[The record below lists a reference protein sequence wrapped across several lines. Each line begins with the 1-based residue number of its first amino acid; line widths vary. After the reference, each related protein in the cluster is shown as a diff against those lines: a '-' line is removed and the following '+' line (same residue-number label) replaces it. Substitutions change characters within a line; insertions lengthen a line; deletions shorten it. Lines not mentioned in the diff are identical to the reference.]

1 MDNIHNQSN
10 LTFIAEKL
18 PENIYKDLYAYCEK
32 RRDDQVWNFNWRLAG
47 ALNQQSGLNEHKYE
61 CPGLEQYLLSNAA
74 KLWNEI
80 YLTCPWEF
88 NSTPDPTR
96 FMKLHNLWVNYQ
108 KKGEYN
114 PMHNHAGIAS
124 FAIFI
129 DIPYGPD
136 ERDAHRSNGAFQ
148 LEAEV
153 LPVDNSWNG
162 SMLLFP
168 ATTNHAVYPY
178 YTSDKERIT
187 VAGNITWA
195 VEGPDEEHY

>member
-1 MDNIHNQSN
+1 MSSIGINYDNMPSPFYQEGS
-10 LTFIAEKL
+10 
-18 PENIYKDLYAYCEK
+18 
-32 RRDDQVWNFNWRLAG
+32 
-47 ALNQQSGLNEHKYE
+47 
-61 CPGLEQYLLSNAA
+61 
-74 KLWNEI
+74 
-80 YLTCPWEF
+80 
-88 NSTPDPTR
+88 
-96 FMKLHNLWVNYQ
+96 NYQ

-129 DIPYGPD
+129 DIPYGPN
-136 ERDAHRSNGAFQ
+136 ERDAHKSNGAFQ
-148 LEAEV
+148 LEGEV

-178 YTSDKERIT
+178 YTTEHERVT

>member
-1 MDNIHNQSN
+1 MDNLHTQSN

-61 CPGLEQYLLSNAA
+61 CPGLEQYLLNNAA

-114 PMHNHAGIAS
+114 PMHNLSLIHI
-124 FAIFI
+124 
-129 DIPYGPD
+129 
-136 ERDAHRSNGAFQ
+136 
-148 LEAEV
+148 
-153 LPVDNSWNG
+153 
-162 SMLLFP
+162 
-168 ATTNHAVYPY
+168 
-178 YTSDKERIT
+178 
-187 VAGNITWA
+187 
-195 VEGPDEEHY
+195 